1 MSRDVRKGVSRKALI
16 IIGASVVGL
25 ILLLI
30 AAPYFVSVDHY
41 RPAIESAASSALG
54 RQVTVGRLRVS
65 VLRRTATADDVSI
78 ADDPAFSRDA
88 FLQAK
93 DVRVGV
99 ELLPLLF
106 SHRVRVTSI
115 TVVEPQLHVLRAS
128 PYKWNFASIGVRP
141 KGLASGPPAT
151 DASTALQDFTV
162 VNLRVENGKLTVGS
176 AASKVPEQSYEDI
189 NLEAPRVSVT
199 SAFPVAVDLRTSGA
213 GKITLE
219 GTAGPI
225 DSKGDSKG
233 NSNADSKVDSKG
245 DSKSESGVTVESVVV
260 HLKFHATDVPAKGM
274 EGLLSTLNIS
284 LPSGAAFQRG
294 SINADMTV
302 DGALGHLVANG
313 PVGFSDVNVSG
324 FNLAKWVGA
333 MAKVSGIADIPY
345 TEIQSMQSDVRVA
358 PDGDEFNNL
367 KMVLPNFGTL
377 DGSGTISSSAVV
389 NFKMKAK
396 LNVKKS
402 PLGTLR
408 SVASLGQQV
417 KGDSDLSFRV
427 LGTTSVPVFVPDVA
441 GAVGQTAAL
450 PFKGVGK
457 IFSKLTGEKKPPPK
471 DDSNDSRSK

>member
-1 MSRDVRKGVSRKALI
+1 MSRDVRKGVSKKALI
-16 IIGASVVGL
+16 IIGASIVGL

-54 RQVTVGRLRVS
+54 REVTVGRLRVS

-93 DVRVGV
+93 HIRVGV

-128 PYKWNFASIGVRP
+128 PDKWNFASIGVRP
-141 KGLASGPPAT
+141 KGLSSGPPAT

-189 NLEAPRVSVT
+189 NLEAPRVSIT

-233 NSNADSKVDSKG
+233 
-245 DSKSESGVTVESVVV
+245 DSKSDSGVTVESVVV

-313 PVGFSDVNVSG
+313 PVSFSDVNVSG

-345 TEIQSMQSDVRVA
+345 TEIQSMKSDVRVA

-408 SVASLGQQV
+408 TVASLGQQV

-441 GAVGQTAAL
+441 GAVG
-450 PFKGVGK
+450 
-457 IFSKLTGEKKPPPK
+457 
-471 DDSNDSRSK
+471 